1 MEEALVANKSPKERL
16 LAAGLDLFA
25 EKGYSST
32 SVRELVQDAGVTK
45 PVLYYYFTSKEG
57 LFRAV
62 IDYLGE
68 QQKRTL
74 AAALKH
80 KGSTLERL
88 EGLIQRFGQLIK
100 KRRKSFELVSSMI
113 FNPPKG
119 IPEYDFSQFPHR
131 AKETIRQ
138 ILLEGIQRG
147 EVRDVDPDDASLLI
161 LGLIFISVRFA
172 VIHKQTMDPKHTVRL
187 LKLAFRGLEQR
198 EKEN

>member
-1 MEEALVANKSPKERL
+1 MEETLVTKESPKERL
-16 LAAGLDLFA
+16 LEAGLNLFA

-32 SVRELVQDAGVTK
+32 SVRELVECAGVTK

-62 IDYLGE
+62 IDFLG
-68 QQKRTL
+68 QHQKRIL
-74 AAALKH
+74 AAALEQE
-80 KGSTLERL
+80 GSTLERL
-88 EGLIQRFGQLIK
+88 EGLIQRFSHLIK
-100 KRRKSFELVSSMI
+100 KRRKHFELVSSMI

-119 IPEYDFSQFPHR
+119 IPEFDFSQFPHR

-138 ILLEGIQRG
+138 ILLEGIQRD
-147 EVRDVDPDDASLLI
+147 EVRNVDPDDASLLI

-187 LKLAFRGLEQR
+187 LKLAFRGLER
-198 EKEN
+198 IEKEN